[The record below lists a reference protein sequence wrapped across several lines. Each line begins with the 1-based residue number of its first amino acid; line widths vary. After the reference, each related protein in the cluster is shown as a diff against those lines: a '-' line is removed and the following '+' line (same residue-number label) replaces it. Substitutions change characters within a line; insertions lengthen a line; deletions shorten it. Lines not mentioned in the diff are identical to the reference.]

1 MATIGERIKEIRKEH
16 KLTLDQLGE
25 IAGVSKQFLSLVE
38 NGKKE
43 PGKDTLRTICDYFNV
58 DMDYVIGRSDVKNAL
73 NFEGIYEKG
82 VEHGRHEAIKEIK
95 TLSVMNNVVNVPI
108 YSSLSCGTGTWV
120 DEIPDD
126 FISIPESMMFHGQA
140 FANFAEGDSME
151 PNIKNG
157 DLLVFQECPQ
167 IQSGYIGSFSLNDA
181 YYCKRFKQLPDGS
194 YWLFSDNSNYD
205 PIPITKNDDFRV
217 LGIYKLKISKEQ

>member
-95 TLSVMNNVVNVPI
+95 TLSVMNNVINVPI

-120 DEIPDD
+120 DEIPED
-126 FISIPESMMFHGQA
+126 FISIPESMMFRGQA

-151 PNIKNG
+151 PNIKSG

>member
-1 MATIGERIKEIRKEH
+1 MTTIGERIKEIRKEH

-38 NGKKE
+38 NEKKE
-43 PGKDTLRTICDYFNV
+43 PGKDTLRAICDYFNV
-58 DMDYVIGRSDVKNAL
+58 DMDYIIGRSDVKNAL

-82 VEHGRHEAIKEIK
+82 VEHGRREAIKEIK
-95 TLSVMNNVVNVPI
+95 SSSVMNSAINVPI
-108 YSSLSCGTGTWV
+108 YSALSCGTGTWV
-120 DEIPDD
+120 DEIPIDYV
-126 FISIPESMMFHGQA
+126 SVPEQMMFHGKA

-151 PNIKNG
+151 PRIRNG
-157 DLLVFQECPQ
+157 DLLIFQEMSVVP
-167 IQSGYIGSFSLNDA
+167 SGYIGSFSLNNA

-194 YWLFSDNSNYD
+194 YWLFSDNPNYD

-217 LGIYKLKISKEQ
+217 LGIYKVKISKEQ